1 MSENEAR
8 MTFTEHLAELRV
20 RIIRSAIAIA
30 IGFVIC
36 YIFSNAIFDVVSGP
50 LAPQGSGQ
58 VSSATPPLGADGKP
72 VVPEAPPAAPETPPP
87 SMPDDTTAPDEPAA
101 PDVPAPMPVRW
112 FAGNPLEAFL
122 VRLKLAGY
130 GGLVLASP
138 FLIYQICAFIFPG
151 LTPREKKAA
160 TFLLSGSSL
169 LGLAGVFTAYFG
181 VFPLI
186 MPYLGSFLPKGVDLQ
201 FRMGE
206 TVAMILLGMLGFA
219 VAFQFPIV
227 VMVLVFLDL
236 LHPDTLRKYRRVAIP
251 VMAIG
256 AAILTPPDPISM
268 MIMLIPLML
277 LYEISIW
284 LSYIMIVRGRERAA
298 GAGKAK

>member
-1 MSENEAR
+1 MTDNEAR

-20 RIIRSAIAIA
+20 RIIRSAVAIA
-30 IGFVIC
+30 IGFIIC

-50 LAPQGSGQ
+50 LAPQGSAQ
-58 VSSATPPLGADGKP
+58 ITSATPPLDVDGKP
-72 VVPEAPPAAPETPPP
+72 ILPATPPGPEPASPSPSDGKPEPGAPAAPN
-87 SMPDDTTAPDEPAA
+87 A
-101 PDVPAPMPVRW
+101 PAPTPVRW

-138 FLIYQICAFIFPG
+138 FLIYQICAFVFPG

-277 LYEISIW
+277 LYEVSIW
-284 LSYIMIVRGRERAA
+284 LSYLMIVRGREKAARA
-298 GAGKAK
+298 GGTK